1 MWTEGQGQTALVVVG
16 TNNESIQPDSEVVV
30 VVVSVVTGL
39 RRDGIR
45 ATSLLLPVC
54 GRPHPGLGQLAEN
67 IEFRNN
73 LRFFALLDEI
83 NRDLCYK
90 KQT

>member
-45 ATSLLLPVC
+45 
-54 GRPHPGLGQLAEN
+54 RN
-67 IEFRNN
+67 ITTVAC
-73 LRFFALLDEI
+73 LW
-83 NRDLCYK
+83 
-90 KQT
+90 